1 MRTAKE
7 IKKALECCLQ
17 NDLQDCAECPYVS
30 TNCSV
35 KNADALAYIE
45 QLEADLE
52 RANHIIMQV
61 KAMLDDDG
69 K

>member
-1 MRTAKE
+1 MKTPEE
-7 IKKALECCLQ
+7 IMEAFKCF
-17 NDLQDCAECPYVS
+17 
-30 TNCSV
+30 
-35 KNADALAYIE
+35 DAIAYIE

-52 RANHIIMQV
+52 RANHIIMQI